1 MLGCNLP
8 FHQKNCPSCIFEKTT
23 VVRTRRVQLQAHS
36 SMVTNTQKSVSL
48 ARLDPSVLSAEGEM
62 PVFDE

>member
-8 FHQKNCPSCIFEKTT
+8 FHQKNCPYCIFEKTT
-23 VVRTRRVQLQAHS
+23 VVRTRQVQRKAHS

-62 PVFDE
+62 PMFDE